1 MCMGDEIKGLSER
14 VVRLETQMDTM
25 SKDVNS
31 IKNQMDDMAR
41 KEDIAS
47 LQEYFEKRD
56 EHATKQMWRLIF
68 ALVAVVGII
77 ALSTFGFT
85 QIPGITRLFK
95 IGG

>member
-1 MCMGDEIKGLSER
+1 MKMTMKRLSYIKLP
-14 VVRLETQMDTM
+14 
-25 SKDVNS
+25 
-31 IKNQMDDMAR
+31 
-41 KEDIAS
+41 